1 MSRFL
6 NNKLTEIENKYLILC
21 SFWCR
26 LHSIQLNFVDCVELK
41 DGSFD
46 NKLTYRADLGYRT
59 IQVKK
64 YEENV
69 LDMVSAIVKFI
80 CFDNKIEDVETVESF
95 SKTFAERYLYDLETY
110 EELKDY
116 DEFYLEDM
124 EKSLEF
130 LKWLKEKAEMMPEN

>member
-1 MSRFL
+1 MSRFF
-6 NNKLTEIENKYLILC
+6 NTKLTKIENKYLILC

-26 LHSIQLNFVDCVELK
+26 LHSIQLSFVDCVELK

-46 NKLTYRADLGYRT
+46 NKLTYRTDIGYRT
-59 IQVKK
+59 IQIKK

-69 LDMVSAIVKFI
+69 LDMVSAIVEFI

-130 LKWLKEKAEMMPEN
+130 LKWLKEKAETMPEN